1 MEGRA
6 TDDPPPRPSHASRRV
21 LLPLH
26 TRLLRQVEGQ
36 VRLQAGLPKYGFV
49 KTIVTKFLGRWDQ
62 GMGSRNVIRYL
73 REVFTSKTIV
83 LTNNFATELR
93 EVCCS
98 SKTSRRIRYLQKQ
111 PITFDVAILHVFIQG
126 GSTGSFANSHDIP
139 RFKTFRKGSQSHG
152 STKSRQGVHHHRKC
166 KKDRERFYNFFRE
179 EYYVHPDKIFED
191 MFGENHHFTWS
202 HISWESFSF
211 GDSSSRF
218 RRTGESKRERVCSDS
233 DDESEDETTNIGS
246 HAHRAILGLPACGPL
261 TLDAVK
267 TAQCT
272 DWSVTNQC
280 AKQRMAVAE
289 EKFKLCVNAY
299 NSLCNVLKA
308 A

>member
-1 MEGRA
+1 MPGYSDSVKHEHGARKLSKNYERYVVRQKRAEGKKA
-6 TDDPPPRPSHASRRV
+6 LKDY
-21 LLPLH
+21 LLF
-26 TRLLRQVEGQ
+26 G
-36 VRLQAGLPKYGFV
+36 K
-49 KTIVTKFLGRWDQ
+49 
-62 GMGSRNVIRYL
+62 
-73 REVFTSKTIV
+73 
-83 LTNNFATELR
+83 
-93 EVCCS
+93 S
-98 SKTSRRIRYLQKQ
+98 SPHL
-111 PITFDVAILHVFIQG
+111 QG

-191 MFGENHHFTWS
+191 MFGENHRFTWS

-211 GDSSSRF
+211 RDSSSRF

-233 DDESEDETTNIGS
+233 DDENEDETTNIGS

-267 TAQCT
+267 TAFRASALRWHPDKHPGSSQ
-272 DWSVTNQC
+272 
-280 AKQRMAVAE
+280 AVAE

-299 NSLCNVLKA
+299 NSICNVLKA